1 MLRSAPVK
9 IALYPAVLFLGAA
22 ALASIPTA
30 PSALLFD
37 NNEAKVLR
45 ALEAYG
51 VPAKFHK
58 HDRNRVM
65 VYLQSARQ
73 RFEYQDGRQPETFDF
88 KAGEVKWSLADGMH
102 AGQVLDH
109 DFNIIE
115 IELKTPGTNQTITG
129 KRDPLKVDPSHYT
142 LEFENPQVRVLRL
155 RIEPHGKTKTHTYT
169 TGRAIVLLTDQ
180 PLRIKHSSGM
190 VETVE
195 HKAGD
200 VVWELPTTEAEQN
213 VGDKPFEAVI
223 AEVKK

>member
-1 MLRSAPVK
+1 MLSLVK
-9 IALYPAVLFLGAA
+9 IAPLFLGAG
-22 ALASIPTA
+22 LASIPTA
-30 PSALLFD
+30 PSAVLVD

-58 HDRNRVM
+58 HEMNRVM

-73 RFEYQDGRQPETFDF
+73 RFAYQDGRQPETFDF
-88 KAGEVKWSLADGMH
+88 KAGEVLWSLADGMH

-115 IELKTPGTNQTITG
+115 IELKTAGTSQAITG
-129 KRDPLKVDPSHYT
+129 KLDPLKVDPSHYT

-155 RIEPHGKTKTHTYT
+155 RIEPHGKTKMHAYATD
-169 TGRAIVLLTDQ
+169 RAVVFLTDQ
-180 PLRIKHSSGM
+180 QLQIKDSSGE
-190 VETVE
+190 VHTAE

-200 VVWELPTTEAEQN
+200 VVWDQPATQAVQN
-213 VGDKPFEAVI
+213 VSDKPFEAVI

>member
-1 MLRSAPVK
+1 MLWLLK
-9 IALYPAVLFLGAA
+9 IAPYPAWLFLGA

-30 PSALLFD
+30 PSAVLFD

-45 ALEAYG
+45 ALEVYN
-51 VPAKFHK
+51 VPAKFHR
-58 HDRNRVM
+58 HEINRVM

-88 KAGEVKWSLADGMH
+88 KAGEVLWSLADGMH

-115 IELKTPGTNQTITG
+115 IELKTPGTTQAITG
-129 KRDPLKVDPSHYT
+129 KLDPLKVDPSHYT

-155 RIEPHGKTKTHTYT
+155 RIEPHGKTKQHAYSTDY
-169 TGRAIVLLTDQ
+169 AVVFLTD
-180 PLRIKHSSGM
+180 
-190 VETVE
+190 TAE

-200 VVWELPTTEAEQN
+200 VVWETPTMQAEQN
-213 VGDKPFEAVI
+213 VSDKPFEAVI

>member
-1 MLRSAPVK
+1 
-9 IALYPAVLFLGAA
+9 
-22 ALASIPTA
+22 
-30 PSALLFD
+30 
-37 NNEAKVLR
+37 
-45 ALEAYG
+45 
-51 VPAKFHK
+51 
-58 HDRNRVM
+58 M

-73 RFEYQDGRQPETFDF
+73 RVEYQDGRQPETFDF

-115 IELKTPGTNQTITG
+115 IELKTSGTNLTITG

-155 RIEPHGKTKTHTYT
+155 RIEPHGKTKTHAYT

-180 PLRIKHSSGM
+180 HLRIKNSSGLI
-190 VETVE
+190 ETVQQ
-195 HKAGD
+195 KAGD
-200 VVWELPTTEAEQN
+200 VVWETPATQSEKNISDQ
-213 VGDKPFEAVI
+213 PFEAVI

>member
-1 MLRSAPVK
+1 MLWFMK
-9 IALYPAVLFLGAA
+9 IAPLFLGA

-30 PSALLFD
+30 PSAVLVD
-37 NNEAKVLR
+37 NSEAKVLR

-51 VPAKFHK
+51 VAAKFHK
-58 HDRNRVM
+58 HEMNRVM

-73 RFEYQDGRQPETFDF
+73 RFAYQDGRQPETFDF

-115 IELKTPGTNQTITG
+115 IELKTSGTKQAITG
-129 KRDPLKVDPSHYT
+129 KLDPLKVDPRHYT

-155 RIEPHGKTKTHTYT
+155 RIEPHGKTKTHAYATD
-169 TGRAIVLLTDQ
+169 RAIVFLTDQ
-180 PLRIKHSSGM
+180 QFRVKDSSGK
-190 VETVE
+190 VDTVE

-200 VVWELPTTEAEQN
+200 AVWETPTTQAEEN
-213 VGDKPFEAVI
+213 VSDKPFEAVI
-223 AEVKK
+223 TEVKK

>member
-1 MLRSAPVK
+1 MLWFVK
-9 IALYPAVLFLGAA
+9 IAPLFLGA

-30 PSALLFD
+30 PSAVLVD

-58 HDRNRVM
+58 HEMNRVM

-73 RFEYQDGRQPETFDF
+73 RFAYQDGRQPETFDF
-88 KAGEVKWSLADGMH
+88 KAGEVLWSLADGMH

-115 IELKTPGTNQTITG
+115 IELKTSGTKQAITG
-129 KRDPLKVDPSHYT
+129 KLDPLKVDPRHYT

-155 RIEPHGKTKTHTYT
+155 RIEPHGKTKMHAYATD
-169 TGRAIVLLTDQ
+169 RAVVFLTDQ
-180 PLRIKHSSGM
+180 QLQIKDSSGK
-190 VETVE
+190 VHTAE

-200 VVWELPTTEAEQN
+200 VAFAGPAKHKEENLNTT
-213 VGDKPFEAVI
+213 PFEVMVV
-223 AEVKK
+223 ELKY

>member
-1 MLRSAPVK
+1 MIWFMK
-9 IALYPAVLFLGAA
+9 IAPLFLGAA
-22 ALASIPTA
+22 TLASIPTA
-30 PSALLFD
+30 PSAVLID

-58 HDRNRVM
+58 HEMNRVM
-65 VYLQSARQ
+65 VYLQSAQQ
-73 RFEYQDGRQPETFDF
+73 RFSYQDGRQPETFDF
-88 KAGEVKWSLADGMH
+88 KAGEVLWSLADGMH

-129 KRDPLKVDPSHYT
+129 KLDPLKVDPSHYT

-155 RIEPHGKTKTHTYT
+155 RIEPHGTTKQHAYSTD
-169 TGRAIVLLTDQ
+169 RAVVFLTDTAQ
-180 PLRIKHSSGM
+180 
-190 VETVE
+190 

-200 VVWELPTTEAEQN
+200 VVWETPTTQAEQN
-213 VGDKPFEAVI
+213 LSDKPFEAVI